1 MPITYHLQ
9 NLTYLS
15 EHETKKNILPSHLLT
30 QHSNTLLLNY
40 RTCTE
45 LSHIQDSYGKSIL
58 PTVRIGKCQR
68 KGRGGERRRKR
79 RRRRR
84 RGWWCQKEERGR
96 VNRKITVDKGVGVNH
111 EMDWRKL
118 TCDLRFITPTSVDS
132 SKRDRGIKMVSNCSH
147 LLYTRISLH

>member
-1 MPITYHLQ
+1 MRQKKISSPHTCW
-9 NLTYLS
+9 LS
-15 EHETKKNILPSHLLT
+15 TP
-30 QHSNTLLLNY
+30 TLY
-40 RTCTE
+40 FWTTE
-45 LSHIQDSYGKSIL
+45 LALSCLISKIHLGKVFCL
-58 PTVRIGKCQR
+58 LWGLENV
-68 KGRGGERRRKR
+68 KGRGGGRRRKRRR

-96 VNRKITVDKGVGVNH
+96 VNRKITVDKGVGGNH

>member
-15 EHETKKNILPSHLLT
+15 EHGTKKNILPSHLLT
-30 QHSNTLLLNY
+30 QHSKTLLLNY

-68 KGRGGERRRKR
+68 KGGGKKEEKEEEEEEEEGVVMSKGGER
-79 RRRRR
+79 
-84 RGWWCQKEERGR
+84 
-96 VNRKITVDKGVGVNH
+96 KG
-111 EMDWRKL
+111 K
-118 TCDLRFITPTSVDS
+118 
-132 SKRDRGIKMVSNCSH
+132 
-147 LLYTRISLH
+147 

>member
-15 EHETKKNILPSHLLT
+15 EHGTKKNILPSHLLT

-45 LSHIQDSYGKSIL
+45 LSHIQDSYGKSVL

-68 KGRGGERRRKR
+68 KGGEEGGKEEGGGGGGGGGDVKR
-79 RRRRR
+79 RR
-84 RGWWCQKEERGR
+84 EEG
-96 VNRKITVDKGVGVNH
+96 
-111 EMDWRKL
+111 
-118 TCDLRFITPTSVDS
+118 
-132 SKRDRGIKMVSNCSH
+132 
-147 LLYTRISLH
+147 

>member
-15 EHETKKNILPSHLLT
+15 EHETKKNILHSHLLT
-30 QHSNTLLLNY
+30 QHSNT
-40 RTCTE
+40 TSE
-45 LSHIQDSYGKSIL
+45 LQNLHWAVSYPGFIWEKYSAYCEDWQMS
-58 PTVRIGKCQR
+58 KE
-68 KGRGGERRRKR
+68 GGGRRRKK
-79 RRRRR
+79 RRRR

-96 VNRKITVDKGVGVNH
+96 VNRKITIDKGVGGNH

>member
-15 EHETKKNILPSHLLT
+15 EHGTKKNILPSHLLT

-45 LSHIQDSYGKSIL
+45 LSHIQDSYGKSVL

-68 KGRGGERRRKR
+68 KGGGEEGGKEGGGGGGGGGGDVKR
-79 RRRRR
+79 RR
-84 RGWWCQKEERGR
+84 EEG
-96 VNRKITVDKGVGVNH
+96 
-111 EMDWRKL
+111 
-118 TCDLRFITPTSVDS
+118 
-132 SKRDRGIKMVSNCSH
+132 
-147 LLYTRISLH
+147 